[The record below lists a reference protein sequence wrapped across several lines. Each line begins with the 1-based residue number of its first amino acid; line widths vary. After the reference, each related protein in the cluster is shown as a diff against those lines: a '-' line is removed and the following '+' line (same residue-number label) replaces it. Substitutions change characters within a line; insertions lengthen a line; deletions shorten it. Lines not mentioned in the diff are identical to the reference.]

1 MYRAVLDPAAARN
14 SPTPREA
21 YRRAVMYVTSQRSL
35 WKLQLTMIVD
45 RIESQIHPLIR
56 ELRASVRHTLE
67 GAAACARTP

>member
-1 MYRAVLDPAAARN
+1 
-14 SPTPREA
+14 
-21 YRRAVMYVTSQRSL
+21 MYVTSQRSL